1 MSAQRL
7 LPPQDSIRRHLLTG
21 GVVVL
26 LLVGGIGGLAAT
38 TQFAGA
44 VIAQGQLVVD
54 TSVKKVQHPTGGV
67 VAKLFVREGAHVK
80 AGETLVRLD
89 DTQTRANLGVINAAL
104 DEAVARAARDEAE
117 RDGAKD
123 ISFPPELLARQDDP
137 KVARLIGGER
147 KLFNTRRETREGQK
161 AQLNARI
168 AQLREEISGNEASQQ
183 AKDQQI
189 EWVNKEL
196 QGVRSLW
203 AKELV
208 PFVRIATLERQA
220 AELAGE
226 RGQTIATVAQLK
238 GKISEIEL
246 QILQIDQ
253 DMRTEVSKEL
263 SDMRAKISEYSEKKI
278 AAEDSLNRIEIRSPQ
293 EGVVLQLAVHTAG
306 EVIAPGEQIMLIV
319 PEAEALTV
327 EVKINPQDID
337 QVQLGQ
343 PATVRFLSFN
353 WRTTPEI
360 NGTVSR
366 ISADV
371 TQDPKTGVYFYTV
384 RIAIP
389 QAEIS
394 KLGDVK
400 LIPGMPVEA
409 FMQTGERTVLSYLTK
424 PLHDQLMRAFREK

>member
-1 MSAQRL
+1 M
-7 LPPQDSIRRHLLTG
+7 
-21 GVVVL
+21 
-26 LLVGGIGGLAAT
+26 
-38 TQFAGA
+38 
-44 VIAQGQLVVD
+44 
-54 TSVKKVQHPTGGV
+54 
-67 VAKLFVREGAHVK
+67 
-80 AGETLVRLD
+80 
-89 DTQTRANLGVINAAL
+89 
-104 DEAVARAARDEAE
+104 
-117 RDGAKD
+117 
-123 ISFPPELLARQDDP
+123 
-137 KVARLIGGER
+137 
-147 KLFNTRRETREGQK
+147 
-161 AQLNARI
+161 
-168 AQLREEISGNEASQQ
+168 
-183 AKDQQI
+183 
-189 EWVNKEL
+189 
-196 QGVRSLW
+196 
-203 AKELV
+203 
-208 PFVRIATLERQA
+208 
-220 AELAGE
+220 
-226 RGQTIATVAQLK
+226 
-238 GKISEIEL
+238 
-246 QILQIDQ
+246 
-253 DMRTEVSKEL
+253 
-263 SDMRAKISEYSEKKI
+263 
-278 AAEDSLNRIEIRSPQ
+278 
-293 EGVVLQLAVHTAG
+293 LQLAVHTAG

>member
-1 MSAQRL
+1 VSAQRL